1 MTCSSQLSERNKK
14 AGMEGEG
21 RNKHANKCKMQ
32 LKFTKEMDV

>member
-21 RNKHANKCKMQ
+21 RNKHANN
-32 LKFTKEMDV
+32 VRSN